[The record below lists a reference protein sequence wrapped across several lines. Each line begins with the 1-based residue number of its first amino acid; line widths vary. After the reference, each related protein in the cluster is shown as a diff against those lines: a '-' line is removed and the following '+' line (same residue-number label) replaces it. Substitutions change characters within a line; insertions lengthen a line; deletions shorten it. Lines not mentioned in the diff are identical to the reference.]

1 MGQGCVSKTVHFQH
15 EDASWDPSVSGS
27 QQALQGQ
34 KLCVLS
40 EVRVCTSLSPDGWPV
55 LRNRQMSCFQ
65 TCSVLLRRQG
75 DFFPF
80 ESWALSG
87 AMMGEPDQTSPQASR
102 APKEADTVCWVLL
115 RRPGD
120 LIPQAL
126 QPYPQCSGWESVRE
140 DSCSLMAEISQTPT
154 PALGL
159 ISPTLLKK
167 TQQDSHLIPK

>member
-1 MGQGCVSKTVHFQH
+1 MYCCIPHLRTRGSPGDAPAPNMGQLEERLVSYLLDLT
-15 EDASWDPSVSGS
+15 EDGVCSLDLPFAQLP
-27 QQALQGQ
+27 QGHLL
-34 KLCVLS
+34 KV
-40 EVRVCTSLSPDGWPV
+40 
-55 LRNRQMSCFQ
+55 N
-65 TCSVLLRRQG
+65 LRRQG

>member
-1 MGQGCVSKTVHFQH
+1 MYCCIPHLRTRGSPGDAPAPNMGQLEERLVSYLLDLT
-15 EDASWDPSVSGS
+15 EDGVCSLDLPFAQLP
-27 QQALQGQ
+27 QGHLL
-34 KLCVLS
+34 KV
-40 EVRVCTSLSPDGWPV
+40 
-55 LRNRQMSCFQ
+55 N
-65 TCSVLLRRQG
+65 LRRQG

-102 APKEADTVCWVLL
+102 TPKEADTVCWVLL

>member
-1 MGQGCVSKTVHFQH
+1 MYCCIPHLRTSSSPGDAPAPNMGQLEERLVSYLLDLT
-15 EDASWDPSVSGS
+15 EDGVCSLDLPFAQLP
-27 QQALQGQ
+27 QGHLL
-34 KLCVLS
+34 KV
-40 EVRVCTSLSPDGWPV
+40 
-55 LRNRQMSCFQ
+55 N
-65 TCSVLLRRQG
+65 LRRQG